1 MKRFPAA
8 RARAAAAVAVLA
20 ATALMG
26 APTAAH
32 AADPL
37 PDLFLSFDRDPV
49 ADVDVNGATVGT
61 YVYNYGEA
69 PASAVTLTFD
79 LSKLDDS
86 VEASVPEW
94 TEQCELAA
102 AKVTCAIG
110 QLDAGRTGDLMPLIL
125 TSRPGARPGPAGE
138 VTATIDGAEDD
149 ANPAD
154 DTTTFPVTVIASGPS
169 LVALADDVSTE
180 QEPVSP
186 GDRVPFL
193 GAVGNDGDSTATGA
207 FLQLVTSTY
216 TTVVERYSD
225 CTYIDYYPD
234 DKGGD
239 YVYGPS
245 EVVCPL
251 PDLDPGDGLLLF
263 DPESGESLFTLTFGR
278 NMPGPTDHYGVLE
291 ARTASQ
297 ARSAKGVKG
306 VKGDGPKFADAV
318 QDLRART
325 AASKKSAAE
334 RDATLEELDE
344 RDSYAPFRYWS
355 TKNTLDV
362 RVEAEPIRGAVGA
375 TVELPYR
382 VINGGPSDGGGPSVL
397 ITAPTGTVLL
407 PAEWCWTD
415 GTEYQQR
422 PESKKLRCNFE
433 SEYPTVASGYGTV
446 EHTVKLKITSTPG
459 ADGTIHGESCCVGST
474 ESDKS
479 NNTAPIVFSAPADGS
494 GDGSG
499 GGTGGGGLP
508 VTGTP
513 VALVAGVGGAVLVL
527 GLVLT
532 VGFRRRR
539 VVLRA
544 PQD

>member
-1 MKRFPAA
+1 MKRFT
-8 RARAAAAVAVLA
+8 AVGAGVAMLA

-37 PDLFLSFDRDPV
+37 PDLFVSFDRDPV
-49 ADVDVNGATVGT
+49 ADVDNNGVTVGT

-69 PASAVTLTFD
+69 PASAVTLTLD
-79 LSKLDDS
+79 LSGVDDS

-102 AKVTCAIG
+102 AKVTCTIG
-110 QLDAGRTGDLMPLIL
+110 QLEAGQTGDLMPLIL
-125 TSRPGARPGPAGE
+125 TSRRGAAPGPAGE
-138 VTATIDGAEDD
+138 VTVTIDGAEDD

-169 LVALADDVSTE
+169 LVAFAEDVSTE
-180 QEPVSP
+180 EEPVGP

-193 GAVGNDGDSTATGA
+193 GAIGNEGDSTAAGA
-207 FLQLVTSTY
+207 FLQLDLSTH

-225 CTYIDYYPD
+225 CTYIGYYPD
-234 DKGGD
+234 AEGGD

-245 EVVCPL
+245 QVVCPL
-251 PDLDPGDGLLLF
+251 PDLDPGDGVLLF

-278 NMPGPTDHYGVLE
+278 NMPGPADHYGYLE
-291 ARTASQ
+291 AQIAPQ

-318 QDLRART
+318 KKLQART
-325 AASKKSAAE
+325 AASKRSVAE
-334 RDATLEELDE
+334 RDATLEEIDE
-344 RDSYAPFRYWS
+344 QDSYAGFRYWS
-355 TKNTLDV
+355 KKNTLDV
-362 RVEAEPIRGAVGA
+362 RVEAKPIRGEVGA

-382 VINGGPSDGGGPSVL
+382 VINDGPSDGGGPSVL

-415 GTEYQQR
+415 GTEHEQR
-422 PESKKLRCNFE
+422 PESKRLRCNFE
-433 SEYPTVASGYGTV
+433 SEYPAVASGLGTV
-446 EHTVKLKITSTPG
+446 DHTVKLKIKSAPG
-459 ADGTIHGESCCVGST
+459 TDGTIYGESCCVGSA
-474 ESDKS
+474 ESDRS
-479 NNTAPIVFSAPADGS
+479 NNTARIVFGAS
-494 GDGSG
+494 DGSG
-499 GGTGGGGLP
+499 GGAGGGGGLP

-513 VALVAGVGGAVLVL
+513 VALVAGTGGAVVVL
-527 GLVLT
+527 GLVLM
-532 VGFRRRR
+532 VVFRRRSL
-539 VVLRA
+539 VLRT